1 MASALEGLLEP
12 TLAGMGYEL
21 VDLQVSNRGRVL
33 CLFIDRPAGVAGGI
47 SLDDCA
53 DVSRHVARVLEV
65 EGVDYDR
72 MDVSS
77 PGLDRPLRKPA
88 DFERF
93 AGGRVEVKMRMP
105 DALGRKRFTGM
116 LKGAA
121 DGAAVLEVEGQDMRL
136 RLDEMDKA
144 RLVPDLPFAG
154 AKCAG
159 AKGGQ
164 GKKGRRQ

>member
-21 VDLQVSNRGRVL
+21 VDLQVSNRGRFL
-33 CLFIDRPAGVAGGI
+33 RLFIDKPPGAGGGI
-47 SLDDCA
+47 TVDDCA

-72 MDVSS
+72 MEVSS
-77 PGLDRPLRKPA
+77 PGLDRPLRKAA

-93 AGGRVEVKMRMP
+93 SGGRAEVKMRMA
-105 DALGRKRFTGM
+105 DAEGRKRFTGV
-116 LKGAA
+116 LKGVREGVATLDV
-121 DGAAVLEVEGQDMRL
+121 DGQAMEL
-136 RLDEMDKA
+136 RIDEMDKA
-144 RLVPDLPFAG
+144 RLVPDLPLG
-154 AKCAG
+154 PG
-159 AKGGQ
+159 PGGGQ

>member
-21 VDLQVSNRGRVL
+21 VDLQVSNRGRFL
-33 CLFIDRPAGVAGGI
+33 RLFIDKPAGITV
-47 SLDDCA
+47 DDCA

-72 MDVSS
+72 MEVSS
-77 PGLDRPLRKPA
+77 PGLDRPLRKAA

-93 AGGRVEVKMRMP
+93 AGGQVEVKMRMA
-105 DALGRKRFTGM
+105 DAQGRKRFSGL
-116 LKGAA
+116 LKGMR
-121 DGAAVLEVEGQDMRL
+121 DGIATVDVEGQEIAL

-144 RLVPDLPFAG
+144 RLVPDLPLG
-154 AKCAG
+154 G
-159 AKGGQ
+159 GRGGGQ
-164 GKKGRRQ
+164 GQKGRRQ